1 MMNLIV
7 EMDVSTPEQF
17 IRAIRLPKNVLKK
30 QTVINVMNHR
40 ELF

>member
-17 IRAIRLPKNVLKK
+17 IRVIRLPKNVLKNR
-30 QTVINVMNHR
+30 QLSM
-40 ELF
+40 